1 MRWTLS
7 LVKYERPFLK
17 SLVREYVMRTT
28 TLTCLCLLVV
38 SPALLCGDD
47 AYNSTKPTGDA
58 ALSEYF
64 ALQVAEIENAT
75 FEGIE
80 TLEDWEAKRG
90 EYRRQ
95 LAEMLGLDPMPP
107 KTPLKPVVTGTV
119 EHDEFTLEKLHFQSS
134 PGLYVTGSLYLPKEL
149 DKPAPTILYVCG
161 HGRVKEDGISYGNKA
176 TYQHHGIWFAR
187 HGYVCLIIDTLQ
199 LGEIEG
205 LHHGTYREGMWWWHE
220 RGYTP
225 AGVEAWNCI
234 RALDYLETR
243 DEVDAERFG
252 VTGRSGGGAYS
263 WWIAALDERIKAAVP
278 VAGITSL
285 RNHLL
290 GPFQSSPWSRGDTR
304 GHDGCI
310 EGHCDCMFFNN
321 TYRWD
326 FPMVAALVAP
336 RALLISN
343 TDKDRIFPL
352 DGVYD
357 VYNKTQKI
365 YELYGA
371 TENLGLQ
378 ICEGPHKDTQ
388 QLRVHAFGWMN
399 RHLKG
404 EEPLI
409 DVPAEK
415 LLEPQQV
422 RVFDELPADEINT
435 RIHETFVPAAPQPE
449 IPQSSAEW
457 DQMRSDWMQRLRESV
472 FAGWPAEDEAP
483 PLELEQVASTTSA
496 GMQLRTYRYTSQQPH
511 RLDLL
516 LATGG
521 ATAPSDLQQ
530 VVVIVVDEQGWP
542 EFAARTRGIFPG
554 FLPDSGIEAS
564 AKDLDEYNSL
574 DNFLADQGGI
584 VALLPRGVGPS
595 AWTDHETERLHIKRR
610 YALLGQTL
618 DGMRAFDVLRG
629 LQAAQNLA
637 PGDEVRWQAE
647 GEGDAADWLL
657 AASLFDDRVSDL
669 RLKGLAAGGNAVF
682 LNARRVLPQGALL
695 LMAAGDAEVHVVADN
710 PDEWSHIRRISEQ
723 PWFGSKL
730 RFDTPRSE

>member
-1 MRWTLS
+1 MRRFAWLS
-7 LVKYERPFLK
+7 IGPLL
-17 SLVREYVMRTT
+17 LLTT
-28 TLTCLCLLVV
+28 AAAADD
-38 SPALLCGDD
+38 PA
-47 AYNSTKPTGDA
+47 ASTPAAGDA
-58 ALSEYF
+58 ALREYF
-64 ALQVAEIENAT
+64 ALQVAEIEDAT
-75 FEGIE
+75 FEDIK

-95 LAEMLGLDPMPP
+95 LTEMLGLDPMPP
-107 KTPLKPVVTGTV
+107 KTPLKPVITGTV
-119 EHDEFTLEKLHFQSS
+119 DHDDFTLEKLHFQSS
-134 PGLYVTGSLYLPKEL
+134 PGLYVTGSLYLPKGV

-290 GPFQSSPWSRGDTR
+290 GPFQSSSWSRGDTR

-357 VYNKTQKI
+357 VYKKTQKI

-388 QLRVHAFGWMN
+388 QLRVHAFQWMN

-409 DVPAEK
+409 EVAAEK
-415 LLEPQQV
+415 LLEPQQL
-422 RVFDELPADEINT
+422 RVFDELPEDQVNT
-435 RIHETFVPAAPQPE
+435 RIHDTFVPAAPQPE
-449 IPQSSAEW
+449 VPGSSAEW
-457 DQMRSDWMQRLRESV
+457 DQLRSDWMQRLRESV
-472 FAGWPAEDEAP
+472 FAGWPAKDETP
-483 PLELEQVASTTSA
+483 PLDLEQVASTTSA

-511 RLDLL
+511 RVELL
-516 LATGG
+516 LATAEGLD
-521 ATAPSDLQQ
+521 PSELQR
-530 VVVIVVDEQGWP
+530 VVVIVVDEEGWP
-542 EFAARTRGIFPG
+542 DFAARTRGVFPG
-554 FLPDSGIEAS
+554 FLPDSGIESTAIEM
-564 AKDLDEYNSL
+564 DRWNRMVE
-574 DNFLADQGGI
+574 FLADKGG
-584 VALLPRGVGPS
+584 VVTLLPRGVGPT
-595 AWTDHETERLHIKRR
+595 AWTDHETERVHIQRR

-618 DGMRAFDVLRG
+618 DGMRAWDVLRG
-629 LQAAQNLA
+629 LQATRELVDSDMANL
-637 PGDEVRWQAE
+637 QARAT
-647 GEGDAADWLL
+647 GKAAEWLL
-657 AASLFDDRVSDL
+657 AASVFDEGEIA
-669 RLKGLAAGGNAVF
+669 LKLNLSGNDDGATF
-682 LNARRVLPQGALL
+682 LNARRYLPAGSLL
-695 LMAAGDAEVHVVADN
+695 LLAAGNASVLVITDDADKWQGV
-710 PDEWSHIRRISEQ
+710 RRISEQ
-723 PWFGSKL
+723 TWFGATL
-730 RFDTPRSE
+730 TIEEPR

>member
-1 MRWTLS
+1 
-7 LVKYERPFLK
+7 
-17 SLVREYVMRTT
+17 MRTT
-28 TLTCLCLLVV
+28 TLTCLCLLLV
-38 SPALLCGDD
+38 SPALLRGDD
-47 AYNSTKPTGDA
+47 ADNSTNPTGDA
-58 ALSEYF
+58 ALTEYF
-64 ALQVAEIENAT
+64 ALQVAEIEDAT

-80 TLEDWEAKRG
+80 TLEDWEAKKD

-107 KTPLKPVVTGTV
+107 KTPLKPVITGTV

-134 PGLYVTGSLYLPKEL
+134 PGLYVTGSLYLPKGL

-357 VYNKTQKI
+357 VYTKTQKI

-371 TENLGLQ
+371 TDKLGLQ
-378 ICEGPHKDTQ
+378 ICEGPHQDTQ
-388 QLRVHAFGWMN
+388 QLRVHAFQWMN

-409 DVPAEK
+409 AVPAEK
-415 LLEPQQV
+415 LLEPKQV
-422 RVFDELPADEINT
+422 RVFEELPDDEINT
-435 RIHETFVPAAPQPE
+435 RIHDTFVPAAPEPE
-449 IPQSSAEW
+449 VPQSSAEW
-457 DQMRSDWMQRLRESV
+457 DQLRNEWMQQLRESV
-472 FAGWPAEDEAP
+472 FAGWPAEGEMPSLD
-483 PLELEQVASTTSA
+483 LEQVATTSN
-496 GMQLRTYRYTSQQPH
+496 GNSQLRSYRYTSQQPH
-511 RLDLL
+511 RPWLL
-516 LATGG
+516 LATAEGTDP
-521 ATAPSDLQQ
+521 AELQRVAI
-530 VVVIVVDEQGWP
+530 VVVDDEGWP
-542 EFAARTRGIFPG
+542 KFAARTRGLFPG
-554 FLPDSGIEAS
+554 FLPDAGIDAAEV
-564 AKDLDEYNSL
+564 DEQARRRMN
-574 DNFLADQGGI
+574 DFIADKGGI
-584 VALLPRGVGPS
+584 VALLPRGVGPT
-595 AWTDHETERLHIKRR
+595 AWTNHETERVHIKRR

-618 DGMRAFDVLRG
+618 DGMRAWDVLRG
-629 LQAAQNLA
+629 LAATGELLGSQQPRL
-637 PGDEVRWQAE
+637 E
-647 GEGDAADWLL
+647 GRASGKAAAWLL
-657 AASLFDDRVSDL
+657 AASVFDDRLSRL
-669 RLKGLAAGGNAVF
+669 RLENLDPAGSGAVF
-682 LNARRVLPQGALL
+682 LNVRRKLPSGAMLL
-695 LMAAGDAEVHVVADN
+695 LGAANSDIRVSTNDPDKWDHV
-710 PDEWSHIRRISEQ
+710 RRLSEQ

-730 RFDTPRSE
+730 SFEPPRRER